1 MGQLWFAFK
10 SARPAQWIKNIVV
23 FAPIVFSGFLFV
35 PGSLTRVIWAFG
47 LFCALSSSVYIL
59 NDLIDIESDREHPFK
74 KKRLRESIETY
85 VNYNWDFSKGS
96 NKIIKEKARTRKPY
110 TVRLMS
116 ILKENL
122 DRVKQ
127 ELETFGIE
135 SKIRKAVNGQGRI
148 YYELSSYGRENLDKW
163 LSNDLISE
171 EQIKKMYNDEK
182 HLFATNAKATIYGSS
197 TNPMAIAYDDDTEL
211 LHVGTSAGRSVFQG
225 LRRVDNTTDA
235 VGAAI
240 SASNGMIAED

>member
-1 MGQLWFAFK
+1 MKYMNKEQAARWLRAFFDCEGWVWVRKAKNRAIGTDSVNHKGLQQVANLLKEHFDISTSIRPRSNRDTATLCIYGKDQL
-10 SARPAQWIKNIVV
+10 IKFEEEI
-23 FAPIVFSGFLFV
+23 GFL
-35 PGSLTRVIWAFG
+35 
-47 LFCALSSSVYIL
+47 
-59 NDLIDIESDREHPFK
+59 HPFK

-171 EQIKKMYNDEK
+171 EQIKKVK
-182 HLFATNAKATIYGSS
+182 SKK
-197 TNPMAIAYDDDTEL
+197 
-211 LHVGTSAGRSVFQG
+211 
-225 LRRVDNTTDA
+225 
-235 VGAAI
+235 
-240 SASNGMIAED
+240 